1 MLYWRAGVC
10 PLAVAYFVTEDSVDK
25 FSHLEELINS
35 RTPHAVGHISRTVEP
50 QAAKIACASTNR
62 IVQACVIFYT
72 QAAFLYSYCYEQ
84 QYNAYILVWHRFSEI
99 NAWCI
104 FRQSC
109 VATCDHTFV
118 IGCFYPRLEAMKWWG
133 SSVASH
139 CWVCAFHVSQVHLC
153 PVHRNLSPRIISTYL
168 CKLPWGYCHTRL
180 PARSH
185 YWAIVRHPYLV
196 GLRLRI
202 DVPSGCTWQPCVK
215 RSTSS
220 GSLFCDHQKGQS

>member
-84 QYNAYILVWHRFSEI
+84 QHNAYILVRHQFTEMHDVISDSHVWPRVITHSWPVVSIQGWRQWKLMATIKCSKPLLSV
-99 NAWCI
+99 CI
-104 FRQSC
+104 SC
-109 VATCDHTFV
+109 
-118 IGCFYPRLEAMKWWG
+118 
-133 SSVASH
+133 
-139 CWVCAFHVSQVHLC
+139 
-153 PVHRNLSPRIISTYL
+153 
-168 CKLPWGYCHTRL
+168 
-180 PARSH
+180 
-185 YWAIVRHPYLV
+185 
-196 GLRLRI
+196 
-202 DVPSGCTWQPCVK
+202 
-215 RSTSS
+215 
-220 GSLFCDHQKGQS
+220 